1 MIRLR
6 ASVLWSALAAV
17 TLTPLALAASSPL
30 LAWREPVYIA
40 AGFAGI
46 AAMALLLLQPLL
58 AGTLLPGLPRRTGRR
73 LHRWTGAAI
82 LLAILVHVA
91 GLWITSPP
99 DMIDALTFTAPTAFS
114 VFGVLAMWALLATAL
129 LALFR
134 RRLRWRSFTRAHLA
148 LAFVIVTGTI
158 LHAVQIEGTMEPVSK
173 YALAAALAGA
183 FATLLLRRR

>member
-1 MIRLR
+1 MSRLR

-17 TLTPLALAASSPL
+17 TLIPLALAASSPL

-58 AGTLLPGLPRRTGRR
+58 AADLLPGLARRTGRR

-82 LLAILVHVA
+82 LAALVVHVA

-99 DMIDALTFTAPTAFS
+99 DMIDALTFTAPTPFS

-129 LALFR
+129 LALTR

-148 LAFVIVTGTI
+148 LAAVIVTGTI